1 MLILL
6 IIAAAIIFLAAGY
19 VPAVRSYEL
28 KSAKIKKPVR
38 FALITDLHSCRYGKN
53 QTRLISL
60 IESLKIDAVLFA
72 GDIIDDKLPEGR
84 AYKLIQTLEAKMP

>member
-19 VPAVRSYEL
+19 VPAVRSYEF

-38 FALITDLHSCRYGKN
+38 FALITDLQDRKS
-53 QTRLISL
+53 
-60 IESLKIDAVLFA
+60 VV
-72 GDIIDDKLPEGR
+72 
-84 AYKLIQTLEAKMP
+84 